1 VYLRRMYLSFVVTHH
16 VPTKQSSDRKVN
28 NYGTTPSST
37 NSWMNMTITQTQQQ
51 PQQSLQHTLSSS
63 TLLSAPIVAGF
74 LYFSIVFGIA
84 FVLGTI
90 RVLILVPRIGDLYA
104 VLTETPIILT
114 VSWMSIT
121 WIVGTKQEQQQLQQH
136 HDTTVVVQNRVVMG
150 IAAFVFL
157 MAAEWILSIVA
168 FNKTS
173 LEFWEDLTSSPAHI
187 IGLLGQVAY
196 GLIPVMEWWM
206 ISRTKHQPQISF

>member
-1 VYLRRMYLSFVVTHH
+1 
-16 VPTKQSSDRKVN
+16 
-28 NYGTTPSST
+28 
-37 NSWMNMTITQTQQQ
+37 MNMTITQTQQQ
-51 PQQSLQHTLSSS
+51 PQQTLQHTLSSS

-90 RVLILVPRIGDLYA
+90 RVLVLVPRVGDLYA

-114 VSWMSIT
+114 VSWMTIT

-206 ISRTKHQPQISF
+206 ISRTKQQPKISF